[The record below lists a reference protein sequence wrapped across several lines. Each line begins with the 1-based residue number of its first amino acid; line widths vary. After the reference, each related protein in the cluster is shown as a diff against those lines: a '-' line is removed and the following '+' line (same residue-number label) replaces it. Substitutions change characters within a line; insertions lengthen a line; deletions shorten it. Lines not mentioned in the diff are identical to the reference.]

1 MVRRSGVASIESTVS
16 DYASVY
22 EDDESYANYYAKW
35 GSGSSSGS
43 NSYDDYEQYRSYDES
58 EQRGFDDGRDMDDF
72 SAADSYSSVE
82 TPTNNFDKDEFF
94 EEYEQRRIVNA
105 PDVSGKR
112 NKTTNVTKAA
122 SKKNISTKEP
132 KSSEPTPIVTSKVV
146 NAPKKGTTRSTKI
159 NPFAKKNKKKVVE
172 PASSFKNK
180 AQNTKRAMKI
190 MLPPTQTRS
199 KSPELPAIESVITPS
214 YSDEESAFDS
224 IVNKPTVEIKNNHH
238 DNNSHR
244 RGYSMA
250 DSFVTED
257 ASDDGDRMMNAS
269 DLDTVVDSVMSELMK
284 GHSSRPVDEDSIANE
299 LDDDEDEYYEDFMNA
314 FQNKTSTI
322 MSKKSK
328 ALSNLTQKPQ
338 TGIIPFSQRPPRS
351 IKSNATRSNI
361 PSSYKP
367 QNVEH
372 IAHDMPP
379 VELKGPAEAHDVKEV
394 GEEQMEL
401 RGKANVLLMKRKF
414 GDLVEFVQMY
424 PSIVGIQSQQS
435 QSRNLIHVM
444 ALQQIPVPENVLLK
458 VISVDPSLVSVS
470 DETGNTPLHYAAL
483 HANKQNMHVFLVLL
497 KFHPLGVNQRNKEGD
512 LPLHLAAANPNK
524 GAQMAVHM
532 LLETNTKA
540 LTEPNKKGKIP
551 LHLALTAGSS
561 NLKSL
566 KTIIN
571 VHKARK
577 YSVVVK
583 DNKGKNLIYANIHL
597 RSLVVHT
604 LISVR

>member
-1 MVRRSGVASIESTVS
+1 MVRRRGVTSNDSAIS
-16 DYASVY
+16 DYAY

-43 NSYDDYEQYRSYDES
+43 SSYDDYEQYRSYDED
-58 EQRGFDDGRDMDDF
+58 EERVVNDRRDSDDF

-82 TPTNNFDKDEFF
+82 TPTNYFDKDEFF
-94 EEYEQRRIVNA
+94 EEYEQRRVVNS
-105 PDVSGKR
+105 PNVSGKR
-112 NKTTNVTKAA
+112 NKATNITKAA
-122 SKKNISTKEP
+122 SKAIMSTKEP
-132 KSSEPTPIVTSKVV
+132 KKSKPVPTVTSKVV
-146 NAPKKGTTRSTKI
+146 NAPKKGSTII
-159 NPFAKKNKKKVVE
+159 NPFAKKKKNKVVK

-180 AQNTKRAMKI
+180 AQNTKKVTKI

-199 KSPELPAIESVITPS
+199 KTPDLPTIESVVTPS

-238 DNNSHR
+238 DNHNHR

-284 GHSSRPVDEDSIANE
+284 GHSSRSDDEDSVANE
-299 LDDDEDEYYEDFMNA
+299 LENDEDDYYEDFMNA

-322 MSKKSK
+322 VNKKSK

-351 IKSNATRSNI
+351 IKSNATSARSNI
-361 PSSYKP
+361 PSNYMP

-372 IAHDMPP
+372 LAHDMPP
-379 VELKGPAEAHDVKEV
+379 VELKGPAEAHDAKEV
-394 GEEQMEL
+394 GEEQLEL

-424 PSIVGIQSQQS
+424 PSIVGIQTQQS

-444 ALQQIPVPENVLLK
+444 AVQQIPVPENVLLK

-470 DETGNTPLHYAAL
+470 DESGNTPLHYAAL

-583 DNKGKNLIYANIHL
+583 DNKGKNLMYAI
-597 RSLVVHT
+597 
-604 LISVR
+604 